1 VTKHRIKLLDFGL
14 AKQQPALKENGAT
27 MTESLTAAGQILGT
41 LQYMSPEQLQG
52 READARSDLFSFGC
66 VLYEMLSGN
75 RAFQGGSPASV
86 IAAILERDPALLEIT
101 QPLNRVVRKSLAKDP
116 DERLQTARDLKASLI
131 WATEQPSVAAT
142 HRARRPW
149 LADLSIAALIAIA
162 WDVGGWAIARY
173 SNHEPPIE
181 SRPIRYTIQPP
192 ENISYAGG
200 KVSPDGRWL
209 AFIGIGT
216 PGGQLWVRRLDSLAA
231 QPLGKA
237 DSDLFWSPDSRFI
250 AFLQDGRLM
259 KIEPTGGAAQ
269 TICATAL
276 VIGGSWNREGTIIFG
291 DSETISQ
298 APAKDGEAK
307 RVTTLDASREETAHS
322 TPFFLPDGRHFL
334 YTTYSAQIRLTPC
347 RSSIKAGT
355 NEFHDGLFEYVRN
368 DNLDTPSPF
377 DGSQIPP
384 FRRISSVPNSTDQ

>member
-1 VTKHRIKLLDFGL
+1 
-14 AKQQPALKENGAT
+14 
-27 MTESLTAAGQILGT
+27 
-41 LQYMSPEQLQG
+41 
-52 READARSDLFSFGC
+52 
-66 VLYEMLSGN
+66 
-75 RAFQGGSPASV
+75 
-86 IAAILERDPALLEIT
+86 
-101 QPLNRVVRKSLAKDP
+101 
-116 DERLQTARDLKASLI
+116 
-131 WATEQPSVAAT
+131 
-142 HRARRPW
+142 
-149 LADLSIAALIAIA
+149 
-162 WDVGGWAIARY
+162 
-173 SNHEPPIE
+173 
-181 SRPIRYTIQPP
+181 
-192 ENISYAGG
+192 
-200 KVSPDGRWL
+200 
-209 AFIGIGT
+209 
-216 PGGQLWVRRLDSLAA
+216 
-231 QPLGKA
+231 
-237 DSDLFWSPDSRFI
+237 
-250 AFLQDGRLM
+250 M

-269 TICATAL
+269 TMCATAL